1 MSNNPAVTL
10 FLGIAVAMQW
20 MEMDTAF
27 FCPRKLWM
35 PAWNF
40 GYIWGNHSSG
50 ASLVAK
56 MVKNLPAMQE
66 TWVWSLGQSPWATET
81 FSHASTVCLYLQ
93 TSSPLSIFLRF
104 QKFKYSVMDIESQ
117 RVIIDSILGWGFQHS
132 SNERK
137 IIYTEHVISQLGL
150 RGTSFY

>member
-1 MSNNPAVTL
+1 MS
-10 FLGIAVAMQW
+10 FLDKWHLLGPKMGGRTFWVSNCGIQYL
-20 MEMDTAF
+20 
-27 FCPRKLWM
+27 C
-35 PAWNF
+35 
-40 GYIWGNHSSG
+40 IG

-104 QKFKYSVMDIESQ
+104 QKFKYSGMDIESQ

-137 IIYTEHVISQLGL
+137 IIYTEHVISQLWL